1 MDLQGDDRMSEQ
13 GAVATT
19 LTSDHIRTS
28 LERAAKAVT
37 LRPSVGQGTA
47 ITRVVMSEGTR
58 CEISEG
64 PWKLVTD
71 MTPQYGG
78 NAAGPTPGTLGRAA
92 LGSCMASAY
101 VLWASR
107 MDVPIHGLTVEVEAD
122 YDVRGELG
130 IDSVSPTYSEV
141 RCVVTVETDAPE
153 RDVCD
158 MLRVADEHCSYLQI
172 FSQPVRVV
180 RETWFSLPTVASG
193 PARVDRVCEGEE

>member
-1 MDLQGDDRMSEQ
+1 MNEHGT
-13 GAVATT
+13 VATT
-19 LTSDHIRTS
+19 LTSDHIRTV
-28 LERAAKAVT
+28 LERAAKAVS
-37 LRPSVGQGTA
+37 LKPSIGQGTA
-47 ITRVVMSEGTR
+47 TTKVSVREGTR

-71 MTPQYGG
+71 MTPKYGG
-78 NAAGPTPGTLGRAA
+78 EGAGPTPGTLGRAA

-158 MLRVADEHCSYLQI
+158 MLRVADEHCTYLQI

-180 RETWFSLPTVASG
+180 RETWFSLPSVASG
-193 PARVDRVCEGEE
+193 PARVDHVCEDDE